1 MLVKVISLLA
11 VFLSLSQATLD
22 TYVAHTNLGGYLY
35 LVNQTFTL
43 GEDYIPGDLHQ
54 PASAGSGSGVLMRK
68 QAADSLDALFAS
80 AKDAGYTLVAV
91 SGYRSF
97 ATQRNIYS
105 RKLSSG
111 DKNARLLVAPPGAS
125 EHQLGLAM
133 DLGRK
138 GKTKL
143 NGAFG
148 SSDEGAW
155 VAANAHRFGF
165 IIRYKA
171 SWQDITGYAPEPWHI
186 RYVSQEH
193 AERIFELDIPLEQY
207 VEQLSLAS
215 FGEYFMEDS
224 AT

>member
-1 MLVKVISLLA
+1 MIVKILSLLA
-11 VFLSLSQATLD
+11 VFLSLSTTTVDLYASQ
-22 TYVAHTNLGGYLY
+22 TNLGGSLY

-43 GEDYIPGDLHQ
+43 PENYVPADLVQ
-54 PASAGSGSGVLMRK
+54 PLYARKNSGIFMRK
-68 QAADSLDALFAS
+68 AAADSLDALFAS

-97 ATQRNIYS
+97 ASQRSIYG

-111 DKNARLLVAPPGAS
+111 DKRGKLYVAPPGAS

-143 NGAFG
+143 NAAFG
-148 SSDEGAW
+148 DSDEGVW
-155 VAANAHRFGF
+155 VSKNAHRFGF

-186 RYVSQEH
+186 RFVGAEH
-193 AERIFELDIPLEQY
+193 AGYIYELDVPLELY
-207 VEQLSLAS
+207 TEQLSLFS
-215 FGEYFMEDS
+215 FGEYFMGEPL
-224 AT
+224 T

>member
-1 MLVKVISLLA
+1 MLVKVIAILTL
-11 VFLSLSQATLD
+11 FLNLSQTTID
-22 TYVAHTNLGGYLY
+22 NYVAQTNLGGYLY
-35 LVNQTFTL
+35 LVNQTYQL
-43 GEDYIPGDLHQ
+43 GEDYIPGDLQQ
-54 PASAGSGSGVLMRK
+54 PAAAGNSSGTLMRK
-68 QAADSLDALFAS
+68 QAADHLDALFAS
-80 AKDAGYTLVAV
+80 AKEAGYTLIAV

-111 DKNARLLVAPPGAS
+111 AKNAKLYVAPPGAS

-143 NGAFG
+143 NAAFG

-155 VAANAHRFGF
+155 VAENAHRFGF
-165 IIRYKA
+165 IIRYKDG
-171 SWQDITGYAPEPWHI
+171 WQDITGYAPEPWHV

-193 AERIFELDIPLEQY
+193 AQHIFELDIPLEQY

-215 FGEYFMEDS
+215 FGEYFMEEP
-224 AT
+224 